1 MSDVVTIF
9 QTLGFPVGMVIICVW
24 FIKHIYDIQSASE
37 LKAIEREEARWDKL
51 AKLTEAVNENSRVLR
66 MMVDR
71 LEPAAHIQ
79 VGDNIGK
86 ED

>member
-1 MSDVVTIF
+1 MTDIVSIF
-9 QTLGFPVGMVIICVW
+9 QSLGFPVGMVIICVW
-24 FIKHIYDIQSASE
+24 FIKHIYDIQSSAE

-71 LEPAAHIQ
+71 LEPSTHIQ
-79 VGDNIGK
+79 VGDNIVK

>member
-1 MSDVVTIF
+1 MTDIVSIF
-9 QTLGFPVGMVIICVW
+9 QSLGFPVGMVIICVW
-24 FIKHIYDIQSASE
+24 FIKHIYDIQSSAE

-71 LEPAAHIQ
+71 LEPAARIQ

>member
-1 MSDVVTIF
+1 MTDIVSIF
-9 QTLGFPVGMVIICVW
+9 QSLGFPVGMVIICVW
-24 FIKHIYDIQSASE
+24 FIKHIYDIQSSAE

-71 LEPAAHIQ
+71 LEPAARIQ
-79 VGDNIGK
+79 VGDEIGEK
-86 ED
+86 D